1 VNNLIVD
8 KSSVN
13 KKELLQQLLS
23 HLQQEIDA
31 TLNAVNEAHALAS
44 HEQSKPENQYDTLA
58 LEAAY
63 LAHGQSGR
71 IAELQRQFMLLDHF
85 EFSDCNDNSRIAV
98 GALMRIEEAG
108 CDDHKQ
114 QWLWLLPV
122 AGGVLLKFEN
132 KNKNKNKRKD
142 NDDENIAI
150 RTITAEAPLAKTLV
164 GRYVGD
170 EVVLSLGHTKKQFE
184 IIELL

>member
-23 HLQQEIDA
+23 HLQQEINA

-63 LAHGQSGR
+63 LAHGQSER

-98 GALMRIEEAG
+98 GALVRIEDVG

-132 KNKNKNKRKD
+132 KNKD
-142 NDDENIAI
+142 NNGDESIAI
-150 RTITAEAPLAKTLV
+150 RTITPEAPLAKTIV
-164 GRYVGD
+164 GSYIGD
-170 EVVLSLGHTKKQFE
+170 EIVLNLGHKKKQFE

>member
-1 VNNLIVD
+1 MNKRIVI
-8 KSSVN
+8 
-13 KKELLQQLLS
+13 KKELLKQLLN

-31 TLNAVNEAHALAS
+31 TLSAVNEAHALAS

-63 LAHGQSGR
+63 LAHGQSER
-71 IAELQRQFMLLDHF
+71 IAELQRQVILLNHF
-85 EFSDCNDNSRIAV
+85 EFVNYNEDSRLAL
-98 GALMRIEEAG
+98 GALVRVENEDG
-108 CDDHKQ
+108 DE

-122 AGGVLLKFEN
+122 AGGILLKAKVSKIQKGEYESLN
-132 KNKNKNKRKD
+132 
-142 NDDENIAI
+142 I
-150 RTITAEAPLAKTLV
+150 RTITPEAPLAKKIL

-170 EVVLSLGHTKKQFE
+170 EVTLSLGHTKKQFE

>member
-23 HLQQEIDA
+23 HLQQEINA

-63 LAHGQSGR
+63 LAHGQSER

-85 EFSDCNDNSRIAV
+85 ELSDCNDNSRIAV
-98 GALMRIEEAG
+98 GALVRIEDAG
-108 CDDHKQ
+108 DDDKQ

-132 KNKNKNKRKD
+132 KNKD
-142 NDDENIAI
+142 NNGDESIAI
-150 RTITAEAPLAKTLV
+150 RTITPEAPLAKTLV
-164 GRYVGD
+164 GSYVGD
-170 EVVLSLGHTKKQFE
+170 EVVLNLGHKKKQFE

>member
-1 VNNLIVD
+1 
-8 KSSVN
+8 VN
-13 KKELLQQLLS
+13 KKELLLPLLN

-31 TLNAVNEAHALAS
+31 TLSAVNEAHALAS

-63 LAHGQSGR
+63 LAHGQSER

-85 EFSDCNDNSRIAV
+85 QFLDCKDNSRIAV
-98 GALMRIEEAG
+98 GGLVRIEEAG
-108 CDDHKQ
+108 CDGHKQ

-132 KNKNKNKRKD
+132 KD
-142 NDDENIAI
+142 NNSDESIAI
-150 RTITAEAPLAKTLV
+150 RTITPEAPLAKTLV

-170 EVVLSLGHTKKQFE
+170 EVVLNLGHKKKQFE